1 MTAQQQADQMLG
13 AYQTACLATRHLP
26 HALRV
31 RAIDDAILLAASS
44 NSAPSAA
51 LFDAQIEA
59 VRGAI
64 SVEEVA

>member
-13 AYQTACLATRHLP
+13 AYQAACLATRHLP
-26 HALRV
+26 HAMRV
-31 RAIDDAILLAASS
+31 RAIDDAILLAANS

-51 LFDAQIEA
+51 LFDAQIKA

-64 SVEEVA
+64 NAEQVA